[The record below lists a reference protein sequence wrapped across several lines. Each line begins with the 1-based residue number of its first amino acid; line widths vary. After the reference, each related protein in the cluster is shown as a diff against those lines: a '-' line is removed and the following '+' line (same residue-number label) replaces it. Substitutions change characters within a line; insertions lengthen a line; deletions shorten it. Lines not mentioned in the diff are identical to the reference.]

1 MSLRRGMSY
10 NGDATAEVETT
21 DTTDSVPTPQT
32 VKAAFRASAIA
43 GSKLSNSSGSFRFT
57 RSSRRNSLSVLESA
71 ASSGASTGLMQYQSL
86 KSLDR
91 FLEEA
96 KKADL
101 KPKPPVRDDSVD
113 DFFSVVKSS
122 FRLAKGN
129 SLWSQHA
136 GKTSL
141 AAFSKTLD
149 SCNAILKD
157 IFSHIP
163 LEKLSEEVHLA
174 FLRLDK
180 DGTGELDEDEMRD
193 AFDEFGLRLDAEEVR
208 GLMERYDASRSGT
221 LDCFEFEHMVRIM
234 LGKPCEPD
242 CPACKDPK
250 YRNTTGEDTPS
261 PTPEE
266 EEESCSPAAKTPAEL
281 RGGSLLRQMQ
291 AELEREAEQKLA
303 AEREVQRLREE
314 AEREAERLLQEE
326 QWREKDA
333 RAVAG
338 MRRDLLEEALQ
349 RSTSREGTSSF
360 TLHPT
365 TYIVRQLKRSPST

>member
-32 VKAAFRASAIA
+32 VKAAFRASVV
-43 GSKLSNSSGSFRFT
+43 GGGRFA
-57 RSSRRNSLSVLESA
+57 RSEMGFGKKVNRRNSMSMLEPGPMA
-71 ASSGASTGLMQYQSL
+71 WQSL
-86 KSLDR
+86 KSLDS
-91 FLEEA
+91 FLEDA
-96 KKADL
+96 KEEKL
-101 KPKPPVRDDSVD
+101 KPKLRVRDDSVD

-349 RSTSREGTSSF
+349 RSTSREEDPAY
-360 TLHPT
+360 LVAHPDRAPRLAAM
-365 TYIVRQLKRSPST
+365 VRRIGRRVSDG